1 MTQVGLSYSIQTLLQ
16 VGQAV
21 QVLFEVF
28 SFGANSKSKILEG
41 EFSPGVFVYVGF
53 SRCTSTTLGESNSV
67 ITWENLQSYYGVLAL
82 NTETDRFYDG
92 CGLEGWHSVW
102 GSRSDR
108 QLYSIRYRL
117 CSDVE
122 VSR

>member
-16 VGQAV
+16 VGQVV

-28 SFGANSKSKILEG
+28 SSGANSRSKILEG
-41 EFSPGVFVYVGF
+41 VD
-53 SRCTSTTLGESNSV
+53 
-67 ITWENLQSYYGVLAL
+67 W
-82 NTETDRFYDG
+82 RFG
-92 CGLEGWHSVW
+92 MHSVW

-122 VSR
+122 ILR